1 MNNIKLC
8 AALVCCLLSII
19 SSEASAQSPT
29 AGDDLILVRQ
39 TDKSP
44 DAAVEAIRT
53 YVENRKWVY
62 LGANKVKPAQGEVIF
77 VKVCVPE
84 VAKLIFP
91 LGLKFSAM
99 LPCGN
104 LGIYQNGGKTEISML
119 HPRYMEVL
127 VPNPEIEKASAVATP
142 LLSEMLEA
150 IVK

>member
-53 YVENRKWVY
+53 YAENRKWVY

-84 VAKLIFP
+84 VAKLIFRYQVLHQEKERILSTGTTTHVLTDLSGTLLYRVP
-91 LGLKFSAM
+91 PDILEKIEAM
-99 LPCGN
+99 RKYLD
-104 LGIYQNGGKTEISML
+104 
-119 HPRYMEVL
+119 V
-127 VPNPEIEKASAVATP
+127 
-142 LLSEMLEA
+142 
-150 IVK
+150 

>member
-1 MNNIKLC
+1 MNQLC
-8 AALVCCLLSII
+8 AAVVCCVLSVFV
-19 SSEASAQSPT
+19 SEANAQSSP
-29 AGDDLILVRQ
+29 AENDLILVRS
-39 TDKSP
+39 TEKSP
-44 DAAVEAIRT
+44 GAAVEAIKA

-119 HPRYMEVL
+119 HPRYMQVL
-127 VPNPEIEKASAVATP
+127 VPNPEIEKASAVAAP

-150 IVK
+150 VVK